1 MKKLIFTIAT
11 VAAFSFA
18 NAQEAK
24 QTTPAKK
31 KTATTTEK
39 TTKKETAS
47 GTGATTAASTEKNDK
62 AIKGTESTTNA
73 GTTGESMGAG
83 TTETKPEDK
92 KTRMAINEKGL
103 PGEKKPAKSTTETKS
118 TPK

>member
-1 MKKLIFTIAT
+1 MKKLIFTITT

-31 KTATTTEK
+31 KTATTT
-39 TTKKETAS
+39 
-47 GTGATTAASTEKNDK
+47 AASAEKNDK

-73 GTTGESMGAG
+73 GTTGESMGTG
-83 TTETKPEDK
+83 TSETKPEDK